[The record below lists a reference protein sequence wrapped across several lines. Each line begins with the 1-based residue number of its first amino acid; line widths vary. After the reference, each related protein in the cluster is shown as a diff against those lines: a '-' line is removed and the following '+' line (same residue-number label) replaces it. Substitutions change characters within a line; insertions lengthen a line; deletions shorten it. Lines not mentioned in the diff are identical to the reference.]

1 MSSLQI
7 FKDYNM
13 LQEVKNIKTVKGQ
26 HYFSLKLFY
35 TFLQYTIYP
44 PIFISACSMSG
55 KVDRVDTTSTHT
67 YLKIMRGMYGTGRT
81 HMTCGKAFG
90 EQLYDV
96 YLYFQRMIDVQ
107 SILC

>member
-1 MSSLQI
+1 LPTG
-7 FKDYNM
+7 
-13 LQEVKNIKTVKGQ
+13 IKGP
-26 HYFSLKLFY
+26 FS
-35 TFLQYTIYP
+35 
-44 PIFISACSMSG
+44 
-55 KVDRVDTTSTHT
+55 TSD
-67 YLKIMRGMYGTGRT
+67 GTGRT